1 MMKSTTVI
9 AMAAFMMAC
18 MSAQAFAPTANARTY
33 HSMKRTS
40 FVTPQ
45 GATVRRTS
53 PLKMATEEEIK
64 AAQAA
69 AAQQTG
75 AVFDDEVGLCM
86 ISPFLR
92 HFSFRLSVGKNHTA

>member
-75 AVFDDEVGLCM
+75 AVFDDEVAEYKPRSN
-86 ISPFLR
+86 IETTYSTQ
-92 HFSFRLSVGKNHTA
+92 K

>member
-1 MMKSTTVI
+1 
-9 AMAAFMMAC
+9 
-18 MSAQAFAPTANARTY
+18 
-33 HSMKRTS
+33 
-40 FVTPQ
+40 
-45 GATVRRTS
+45 
-53 PLKMATEEEIK
+53 MATEEEIK

-92 HFSFRLSVGKNHTA
+92 HFSFRLSVGKHLTA